1 MGAELRRWAALVLL
15 TLTPTLAMPAYRL
28 TAIQQVHYDKGDPL
42 WQYSGKVMACTFCHV
57 NAKGGAPW
65 NVFGQALQK
74 GFQTSPKAKFAEV
87 LYSVL
92 AANGDS
98 DGDGYPDVIEV
109 FAHSLPGDAGSKPAK
124 PLAQL
129 ETEFAAAGGV
139 GQYAP
144 KAGQDKSGKKDKK
157 ALNAPATTLPT
168 GLPAGSPNG
177 EEWRPQGEK

>member
-1 MGAELRRWAALVLL
+1 MKRWAALALL
-15 TLTPTLAMPAYRL
+15 LLTPTLAMPAFRL
-28 TAIQQVHYDKGDPL
+28 TAIQQFHYDKDDPL

-74 GFQTSPKAKFAEV
+74 GFQTNPKAKFADV

-92 AANGDS
+92 AANGDT

-109 FAHSLPGDAGSKPAK
+109 FAHTLPGDASSKPDK
-124 PLAQL
+124 PLAEL

-139 GQYAP
+139 SQYAP
-144 KAGQDKSGKKDKK
+144 KATE
-157 ALNAPATTLPT
+157 APT
-168 GLPAGSPNG
+168 
-177 EEWRPQGEK
+177 RKRK

>member
-1 MGAELRRWAALVLL
+1 MKRWGALALLL
-15 TLTPTLAMPAYRL
+15 LTPTLAMPAFRL
-28 TAIQQVHYDKGDPL
+28 TAIQQFHYDKDDPL

-74 GFQTSPKAKFAEV
+74 GFQTNPKAKFADV

-92 AANGDS
+92 AANGDA

-109 FAHSLPGDAGSKPAK
+109 FAHTLPGDANSKPEK
-124 PLAQL
+124 PLAEL

-144 KAGQDKSGKKDKK
+144 KASQEKPSKKGQKSSP
-157 ALNAPATTLPT
+157 ALNAPATTSPT
-168 GLPAGSPNG
+168 SAPANSPNNG
-177 EEWRPQGEK
+177 